1 MPAKP
6 EPQLT
11 ASEKTKAAWLIARM
25 AKRAVAGPEV
35 DQSDLERKL
44 DRLLDA
50 ARKREA
56 KEAKSPR

>member
-1 MPAKP
+1 MAKP

-25 AKRAVAGPEV
+25 AKRAVAGPDV
-35 DQSDLERKL
+35 YQADLEKKL
-44 DRLLDA
+44 ERLLDT

-56 KEAKSPR
+56 KTSR

>member
-1 MPAKP
+1 MAQP

-35 DQSDLERKL
+35 DQSDLEKKL
-44 DRLLDA
+44 DRLMET
-50 ARKREA
+50 ARQREA
-56 KEAKSPR
+56 KTKSSR

>member
-35 DQSDLERKL
+35 DQSDLEKKL

-56 KEAKSPR
+56 KAKTPR

>member
-1 MPAKP
+1 MAQP

-44 DRLLDA
+44 DRLMDA
-50 ARKREA
+50 ARKRED
-56 KEAKSPR
+56 EAKSLR

>member
-11 ASEKTKAAWLIARM
+11 ASEKAKAAWLIGRM

-35 DQSDLERKL
+35 DQSDLEKKL
-44 DRLLDA
+44 DRLMDA
-50 ARKREA
+50 AREREA
-56 KEAKSPR
+56 KAKSSR

>member
-1 MPAKP
+1 MAQP

-44 DRLLDA
+44 DRLMDA

-56 KEAKSPR
+56 EAKSSR

>member
-1 MPAKP
+1 MPATP
-6 EPQLT
+6 EPTLT

-35 DQSDLERKL
+35 DQSDLEKKL

-56 KEAKSPR
+56 KAKTPR

>member
-1 MPAKP
+1 MAQP

-11 ASEKTKAAWLIARM
+11 VSEKTKAAWLIARM

-56 KEAKSPR
+56 ESKSPR

>member
-1 MPAKP
+1 MPTTP

-11 ASEKTKAAWLIARM
+11 ASEKAKAAWLIGRM

-35 DQSDLERKL
+35 DQSDLEKKL

-50 ARKREA
+50 ARKRETKA
-56 KEAKSPR
+56 KTPR

>member
-1 MPAKP
+1 MATP

-11 ASEKTKAAWLIARM
+11 ASEKAKAAWLIGRM
-25 AKRAVAGPEV
+25 AKRALAGPEV
-35 DQSDLERKL
+35 DQSDLEKKL

-56 KEAKSPR
+56 KAKTPR

>member
-1 MPAKP
+1 MPATP

-56 KEAKSPR
+56 KAKTPR

>member
-1 MPAKP
+1 MAKP

-25 AKRAVAGPEV
+25 AKRAVAGPDV
-35 DQSDLERKL
+35 YQADLEKKL
-44 DRLLDA
+44 ERLLDT

-56 KEAKSPR
+56 TTSR